1 MTAGA
6 ETFSNRPLERQMG
19 RVAQSTKTQTSET
32 GLWGKGVANAASSGP
47 QLKAWEP
54 LEGH

>member
-1 MTAGA
+1 
-6 ETFSNRPLERQMG
+6 MG